1 MLPDGWGTEVLRKV
15 SEESLAI
22 GVCVIT
28 GCAAPDVRQ
37 LLEMGAREVL
47 MKPVDVDRLLSLL
60 REPSV
65 EYVSD

>member
-1 MLPDGWGTEVLRKV
+1 MLPDGWGTDVLRRIA
-15 SEESLAI
+15 EESLAI
-22 GVCVIT
+22 QVCVIT

-47 MKPVDVDRLLSLL
+47 MKPVNVDRLLSLL

-65 EYVSD
+65 EYAIE